1 MEADLYEEINGMI
14 QLYLIRHSMTAGNLK
29 KRYIGRTDESL
40 CPEGIVLLESYIQK
54 NIYPEVQR
62 VYVSPMKRCME
73 TAKLI
78 FKENFYEVEELRE
91 CDFGIFE
98 NKNYKELSDCPEYQ
112 AWIDSGGTMT
122 FPEGEDPEEFRKRCV
137 RGFEKV
143 IKECRH
149 DQIKSVA
156 VVAHGGTI
164 MSIMDRYARDE
175 NGQPDGSYYDYQVKN
190 GEGYELII
198 ADVPVWLYH
207 PVRMIGHLIS
217 GVEKI
222 IRSLFPS
229 GKTGERIGGGLLVVI
244 VVAVS
249 MAVPGGILYL
259 AYHISFYLGLAVES
273 FMCYQILATKSLKVE
288 SDRVYQEI
296 QTGDIARA
304 RKAVSMIVGRDTQN
318 LTIEGVTKAAVET
331 VAENTSD
338 GVIAPLFYMVI
349 GGALL
354 GFGYKA
360 VNTMDSMVGYKNE
373 KYQYFG
379 TAAAKFDDVVN
390 YIPARLSACL
400 MILASAITHM
410 DWKNAKKIFL
420 RDRYNHKSPN
430 SAQTESVMAGALDVQ
445 LAGDAWY
452 FGKLCKKPTIGDAI
466 REIEPEDI
474 RRSHTLLYMTAVLAL
489 VVFEVVKVLV
499 CLWYFTVQ
507 V

>member
-1 MEADLYEEINGMI
+1 MLVVV
-14 QLYLIRHSMTAGNLK
+14 T
-29 KRYIGRTDESL
+29 
-40 CPEGIVLLESYIQK
+40 
-54 NIYPEVQR
+54 
-62 VYVSPMKRCME
+62 VSTGVP
-73 TAKLI
+73 A
-78 FKENFYEVEELRE
+78 
-91 CDFGIFE
+91 
-98 NKNYKELSDCPEYQ
+98 
-112 AWIDSGGTMT
+112 
-122 FPEGEDPEEFRKRCV
+122 
-137 RGFEKV
+137 V
-143 IKECRH
+143 IL
-149 DQIKSVA
+149 SVA
-156 VVAHGGTI
+156 
-164 MSIMDRYARDE
+164 YKYFW
-175 NGQPDGSYYDYQVKN
+175 Q
-190 GEGYELII
+190 
-198 ADVPVWLYH
+198 
-207 PVRMIGHLIS
+207 
-217 GVEKI
+217 
-222 IRSLFPS
+222 
-229 GKTGERIGGGLLVVI
+229 
-244 VVAVS
+244 
-249 MAVPGGILYL
+249 
-259 AYHISFYLGLAVES
+259 LGLALES
-273 FMCYQILATKSLKVE
+273 FWCYQILATKSLKVE

-379 TAAAKFDDVVN
+379 SAAAKFDDVVN
-390 YIPARLSACL
+390 YIPARLSAWL